1 VTQIYFISDL
11 HLSSE
16 HEELNQA
23 FKAFLAFCLQSRP
36 KALYILGD
44 LFDYYLGF
52 DVIGCWGREL
62 GLSISTLADAG
73 IKVYFLPGNRDFL
86 VDAAFIKL
94 AKMQLLT
101 DPQLVALDNH
111 TSVVLSH
118 GDALCTRDVLHQRFR
133 RFSQHKWVK
142 KLFLRLP
149 CAYRVY
155 LAEKVRKKG
164 RSRQLQQHD
173 YDAVEADIVKL
184 LQAFKASTLIHGH
197 THRPMIRCKV
207 IEKEIIKHIVL
218 PDWRNCAE
226 YMVYNSTNRQLSL
239 NILIEGESYGR
250 KNQREGSGTQR
261 KRGKKG

>member
-1 VTQIYFISDL
+1 MTQIYFISDL

-23 FKAFLAFCLQSRP
+23 FKEFLAFCLQSKP

-62 GLSISTLADAG
+62 GVSISTLADAG

-86 VDAAFIKL
+86 VDEAFIKL

-101 DPQLVALDNH
+101 DPQLVSLDNH

-133 RFSQHKWVK
+133 SFSQHKWVK

-149 CAYRVY
+149 SAYRVY

-164 RSRQLQQHD
+164 RSRQLQLHE
-173 YDAVEADIVKL
+173 YDAVEAEIVKL
-184 LQAFKASTLIHGH
+184 LQVFEASILIQGH

-207 IEKEIIKHIVL
+207 IEKEITKHIVL
-218 PDWRNCAE
+218 PDWRNYAE
-226 YMVYNSTNRQLSL
+226 YMVYNGINKQFTFKR
-239 NILIEGESYGR
+239 IETR
-250 KNQREGSGTQR
+250 
-261 KRGKKG
+261 